1 MIIVE
6 TLLLLAVL
14 AAIGYPIFAGQ
25 KAPAESIVDDGD
37 ERHKLVSAKESA
49 FVALKDLEF
58 DYKTGKIDDGDYD
71 MLKNQY
77 EAEAVA
83 ILKKIDSAERVSSP
97 GGAAVFAKPSGTG
110 EKKAGVA
117 FCPSC
122 GNKVG
127 KNDRFCSGCGA
138 PLGKD

>member
-83 ILKKIDSAERVSSP
+83 ILKKIDSAGRISGSGRVS
-97 GGAAVFAKPSGTG
+97 ALKPSQTEG
-110 EKKAGVA
+110 KKEALA
-117 FCPSC
+117 FCPAC